1 MATKSNALGLTC
13 LTDTSSTL
21 KTVAPAFAR
30 SVRKNIRS
38 GVSNA
43 GAVVTTRIKQ
53 NAEQQGLHQA
63 ANAVTISTRLNPKGA
78 SVRVQVDKNKARY
91 ARPMELGNKV
101 AFNENLVSAAESAL
115 NKGRKTSFAG
125 VSRRKAIAEAKRRFG
140 GAAVSGQLLR
150 YPVYHKPG
158 DPGGY
163 AVVPTRPFFFPA
175 IKASEGDIG
184 LDMEKA
190 IIQAARDAGFK

>member
-1 MATKSNALGLTC
+1 MPNDALGMRC
-13 LTDTSSTL
+13 LTDTSSKL

-38 GVSNA
+38 GVSSA
-43 GAVVTTRIKQ
+43 GATVTENIRQ
-53 NAEQQGLHQA
+53 AAEAQGLHQA
-63 ANAVTISTRLNPKGA
+63 AGAVVISTRFNSNGA

-91 ARPMELGNKV
+91 ARAYELGNK
-101 AFNENLVSAAESAL
+101 ASFNENLVSAAAARL
-115 NKGRKTSFAG
+115 NTGRRQP
-125 VSRRKAIAEAKRRFG
+125 VSRRAAIAAAKKQFG
-140 GAAVSGQLLR
+140 ASATGGQLLR
-150 YPVYHKPG
+150 YPVYHKTS

-184 LDMEKA
+184 IDMEKA
-190 IIQAARDAGFK
+190 IVQAARDAGFK